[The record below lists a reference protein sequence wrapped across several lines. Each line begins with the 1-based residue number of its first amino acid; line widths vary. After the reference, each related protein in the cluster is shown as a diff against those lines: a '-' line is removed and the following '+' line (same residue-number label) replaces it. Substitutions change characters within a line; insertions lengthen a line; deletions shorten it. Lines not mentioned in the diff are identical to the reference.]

1 MEEEVIKEASKLLPE
16 VYKDLAQ
23 PATKEVGNVL
33 GRSAKAL
40 LFPIRGFL
48 WCWEKIEQ
56 VVTEGVEKRFE
67 KIPEDKRKT
76 PEPEI
81 AVPLMQALTYTA
93 QNETLRE
100 MYLNLLANSMNT
112 DKAKDVHP
120 SFVELIKQM
129 NSLDAKVFDKLSS
142 IKGYQKAI
150 NPNISILETNQFFV
164 DATPEWF
171 MGWTIQGY
179 NIFDVSSS
187 LIRLS
192 KFGLVELMFDRTAGA
207 DGYQQLKE
215 HQELKVILDKYK
227 QANPQLQIG
236 IKATESVAYVNE
248 YGKQF
253 KNACM

>member
-1 MEEEVIKEASKLLPE
+1 MEEVIKEASKLLPE

-48 WCWEKIEQ
+48 WGWEKIEQ

-67 KIPEDKRKT
+67 KIPEEKRKT

-81 AVPLMQALTYTA
+81 AIPIMQALTYTA

-100 MYLNLLANSMNT
+100 MYLNLLSNSMNT
-112 DKAKDVHP
+112 DKEKDVHP

-142 IKGYQKAI
+142 VKGYQKAI
-150 NPNISILETNQFFV
+150 NPNVSILEKNQFFI

-179 NIFDVSSS
+179 DIFDVSSS

-192 KFGLVELMFDRTAGA
+192 KFGLVELMFDRTAGK
-207 DGYQQLKE
+207 DVYQQLKE

-227 QANPQLQIG
+227 QSNPQLQLG
-236 IKATESVAYVNE
+236 ITATESIAYVNE

-253 KNACM
+253 KNACI

>member
-23 PATKEVGNVL
+23 PATKEIGAVL

-48 WCWEKIEQ
+48 WGWEKIEQ
-56 VVTEGVEKRFE
+56 VVTEGIEIRFE
-67 KIPEDKRKT
+67 KIPEEKRKT
-76 PEPEI
+76 PDPEI

-93 QNETLRE
+93 QNEILRE
-100 MYLNLLANSMNT
+100 MYLNLLANSMDI
-112 DKAKDVHP
+112 DKEKDVHP

-129 NSLDAKVFDKLSS
+129 NSLDAKVFDKLVSV
-142 IKGYQKAI
+142 KGYQKAI
-150 NPNISILETNQFFV
+150 NPNISILEKNQFFI

-171 MGWTIQGY
+171 LGWIIEGY

-192 KFGLVELMFDRTAGA
+192 KFGLIELMFDRTAGN
-207 DGYQQLKE
+207 DGYQILKE
-215 HQELKVILDKYK
+215 HQALIEILNKYK
-227 QANPQLQIG
+227 QTNLQLQLG
-236 IKATESVAYVNE
+236 ITATESIVYVNE

-253 KNACM
+253 NNACV